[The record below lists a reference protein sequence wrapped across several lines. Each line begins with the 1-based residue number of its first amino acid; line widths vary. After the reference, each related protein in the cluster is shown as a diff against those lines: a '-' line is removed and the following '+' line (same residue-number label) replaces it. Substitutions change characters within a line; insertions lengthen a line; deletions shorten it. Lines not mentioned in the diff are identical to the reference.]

1 MAGVGPWDLA
11 IVLSK
16 VFSYFGILTL
26 TGGLFVI
33 LLARS
38 PQPGSAASW
47 SVSTRQRLLNV
58 MLLGALAGLLAT
70 PLFFLLQ
77 VGLLSQRGVAGMFD
91 GLMASIV
98 ASSSIGQ
105 GSALR
110 LAGFGVM
117 GLALLLWRRRW
128 LATAALPL
136 WLVASWAVALLLFTL
151 SFAVLGHVVNLSPV
165 ARVAVMLHVGMVGLW
180 IGSLYPLHTLASR
193 EPAAA
198 MQRLLTLFGRAASM
212 VLALLGIAGV
222 YLVWGFFNASHGGFF
237 NSGYGRLL
245 LLKMALVGC
254 LLLLAALNKFR
265 LTPGLVE
272 DGSKAISRSIVGEI
286 LLAGLILGVTATF
299 TTVVGPGH

>member
-33 LLARS
+33 FLARS
-38 PQPGSAASW
+38 LPSGSASSW
-47 SVSTRQRLLNV
+47 SVITRQRLLNV
-58 MLLGALAGLLAT
+58 ILLGALAGVLAT

-110 LAGFGVM
+110 LAGFTLM

-128 LATAALPL
+128 LATADLPL
-136 WLVASWAVALLLFTL
+136 WLVSGWAVALLLFTL

-180 IGSLYPLHTLASR
+180 IGSLYPLYVLVSR

-198 MQRLLTLFGRAASM
+198 TQHLLTLFGRAASI
-212 VLALLGIAGV
+212 VLALLGVAGL

-237 NSGYGRLL
+237 SSGYGRLL
-245 LLKMALVGC
+245 LLKVLLVGG

-265 LTPGLVE
+265 LTSGLME
-272 DGSKAISRSIVGEI
+272 GGNQAISRSIVGEM

>member
-1 MAGVGPWDLA
+1 MDGVGPWDLA

-26 TGGLFVI
+26 AGGLFVI

-38 PQPGSAASW
+38 LPSGSASSW
-47 SVSTRQRLLNV
+47 SVITRQRLLNV
-58 MLLGALAGLLAT
+58 MLLGALAGVLAT

-105 GSALR
+105 GSGLR
-110 LAGFGVM
+110 MAGFCVM
-117 GLALLLWRRRW
+117 GATLLLWRRGW
-128 LATAALPL
+128 LSMATLPL
-136 WLVASWAVALLLFTL
+136 WMILSWAAALLLFTL

-165 ARVAVMLHVGMVGLW
+165 ARIAVMLHVGMVGLW
-180 IGSLYPLHTLASR
+180 IGSLYPLHALVSR
-193 EPAAA
+193 EPAADI
-198 MQRLLTLFGRAASM
+198 QRLFALFGRAASV
-212 VLALLGIAGV
+212 VLTVLGVAGV
-222 YLVWGFFNASHGGFF
+222 YLVWGFFSASHGGFF
-237 NSGYGRLL
+237 CSDYGRLL
-245 LLKMALVGC
+245 LLKVLLVGC

-265 LTPGLVE
+265 LTPGLTV
-272 DGSKAISRSIVGEI
+272 DGKQPLGRSIVGEM
-286 LLAGLILGVTATF
+286 LLAGLILGITATF

>member
-1 MAGVGPWDLA
+1 MAGVSLWDLA

-16 VFSYFGILTL
+16 VLSYFGILTL
-26 TGGLFVI
+26 IGSLFVI

-38 PQPGSAASW
+38 PQSGSASSW
-47 SVSTRQRLLNV
+47 SVATRKRLFNM

-91 GLMASIV
+91 RLMASIV

-105 GSALR
+105 GSGLR

-128 LATAALPL
+128 LGSAALPL
-136 WLVASWAVALLLFTL
+136 WLVACWAVALVLFTL
-151 SFAVLGHVVNLSPV
+151 SFAVLGHVVNLSPI

-180 IGSLYPLHTLASR
+180 IGSLYPLHALAR
-193 EPAAA
+193 HEPGVAV
-198 MQRLLTLFGRAASM
+198 QRLLGLFGRAASV
-212 VLALLGIAGV
+212 VLAVLGIAGV
-222 YLVWGFFNASHGGFF
+222 YLVWGFFQASHGGFF
-237 NSGYGRLL
+237 SSDYGQLL
-245 LLKMALVGC
+245 LIKILLVGC

-265 LTPGLVE
+265 LTPGLLE
-272 DGSKAISRSIVGEI
+272 DGSRAITRSIAGEM
-286 LLAGLILGVTATF
+286 LLAALILGVTATF